1 MDLISL
7 GYFGMFL
14 AAFLAAT
21 ILPFSSEVVFTT
33 LYWQHFSPFWL
44 VFWAS
49 LGNILGGMTCYAL
62 GLLGKMEWIEKW
74 MKIKKEKVVKFEDR
88 IRKYGDWFAFL
99 SFLPGVCD
107 IIAVACGFFRCRWWV
122 VLISMSLG
130 KIVRYI
136 GWMYANDLVF

>member
-74 MKIKKEKVVKFEDR
+74 MKIKKEKVVKLYSLCLILREKFPED
-88 IRKYGDWFAFL
+88 FFL
-99 SFLPGVCD
+99 
-107 IIAVACGFFRCRWWV
+107 
-122 VLISMSLG
+122 
-130 KIVRYI
+130 K
-136 GWMYANDLVF
+136 

>member
-33 LYWQHFSPFWL
+33 LYWQNFSPFWL

-74 MKIKKEKVVKFEDR
+74 MKIKTL
-88 IRKYGDWFAFL
+88 YQL
-99 SFLPGVCD
+99 D
-107 IIAVACGFFRCRWWV
+107 IGFTKTAKCTVLYVAKKR
-122 VLISMSLG
+122 
-130 KIVRYI
+130 
-136 GWMYANDLVF
+136 